1 MQMDETLA
9 VFGVV
14 KDPTALALA
23 TTLGVPKRPEL
34 QIYMYRA
41 RGVGDVKK
49 PREGA

>member
-1 MQMDETLA
+1 MVDETLA
-9 VFGVV
+9 AVGVI
-14 KDPTALALA
+14 KNATAL
-23 TTLGVPKRPEL
+23 TLGHDARCHKGPEL